1 MAITEAIAVGQEL
14 PSLQKDLSQ
23 RRIDV
28 YSGVRPRSIHT
39 DEAWAHAKGFGT
51 TLAQGMM
58 STAYVSEMMTRF
70 LGAGFV
76 KGGTLSMAFIK
87 PVYAGDR
94 LTVHG
99 VVKETRPRARA
110 RGSSSRCGARTSAG
124 RRPRWGR
131 PAGSRA
137 RPPRPW
143 APQPWAS
150 HPTLSPEG
158 RG

>member
-1 MAITEAIAVGQEL
+1 MAVTEALAVGREL
-14 PSLQKDLSQ
+14 PVLEKEPAQ

-39 DEAWAHAKGFGT
+39 DPDWARQKGFRT

-58 STAYVSEMMTRF
+58 STAYASEMMTRL

-76 KGGTLSMAFIK
+76 KGGTMSMAFIK

-99 VVKETRPRARA
+99 VVKELRPEAGQTRVVVDVWCQNQHGEKTAVGTASGLRA
-110 RGSSSRCGARTSAG
+110 
-124 RRPRWGR
+124 
-131 PAGSRA
+131 
-137 RPPRPW
+137 
-143 APQPWAS
+143 
-150 HPTLSPEG
+150 
-158 RG
+158 

>member
-1 MAITEAIAVGQEL
+1 MSVAEAVAVGQEL
-14 PSLQKDLSQ
+14 PALVKEMAQ

-28 YSGVRPRSIHT
+28 YSGVRPRSIHS
-39 DEAWAHAKGFGT
+39 DEAWAREKGFRT

-58 STAYVSEMMTRF
+58 STAYASELMTRF

-99 VVKETRPRARA
+99 VVKETRPE
-110 RGSSSRCGARTSAG
+110 GAGTRVVVEVWCENQQGEKTAAG
-124 RRPRWGR
+124 TASGLRP
-131 PAGSRA
+131 
-137 RPPRPW
+137 
-143 APQPWAS
+143 
-150 HPTLSPEG
+150 SP
-158 RG
+158 

>member
-1 MAITEAIAVGQEL
+1 MPVAEAIAKGQEL
-14 PSLQKDLSQ
+14 PSLVKELSQ

-39 DEAWAHAKGFGT
+39 DEEWARQKGFRT

-58 STAYVSEMMTRF
+58 STAYVSEMMTRL

-76 KGGTLSMAFIK
+76 KGGTMSMAFIK

-99 VVKETRPRARA
+99 VVKETRPE
-110 RGSSSRCGARTSAG
+110 G
-124 RRPRWGR
+124 
-131 PAGSRA
+131 PATRVVVEVWCENQHGEKTALGTASGL
-137 RPPRPW
+137 
-143 APQPWAS
+143 AP
-150 HPTLSPEG
+150 SP
-158 RG
+158 